1 VVTGY
6 PEGLYVARN
15 TEGNLTD
22 NSIQIQNTVLAGCAS
37 NFAIDLTSSYD
48 LAAWFNNPSF
58 GNSIYSQ
65 NSDVMLTDPFNFTNP
80 DFRPAPGSPLLSGA
94 SFANPRLND
103 PYFQQVNYKGAFDGV
118 NDWTQGWTNWDAQN
132 TVYPEQ

>member
-15 TEGNLTD
+15 TEGNLND

-48 LAAWFNNPSF
+48 LAAWFNNASF
-58 GNSIYSQ
+58 NNSIYSQ
-65 NSDVMLTDPFNFTNP
+65 NSDLMLSDPFNFTNP
-80 DFRPAPGSPLLSGA
+80 DFRPMPGSPLLSGA

-118 NDWTQGWTNWDAQN
+118 NDWTQGWTNWDPQN
-132 TVYPEQ
+132 TVYE